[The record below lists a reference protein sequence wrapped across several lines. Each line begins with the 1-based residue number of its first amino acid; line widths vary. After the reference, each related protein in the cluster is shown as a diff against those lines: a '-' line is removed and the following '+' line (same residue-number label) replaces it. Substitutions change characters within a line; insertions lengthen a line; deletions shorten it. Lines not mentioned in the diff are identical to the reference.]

1 MFKSTSVV
9 LVILV
14 VGMLVNVNSI
24 VIDSKRVLR
33 VERQARLLQQLLGQ
47 SQTNTKSGEVV
58 SQETNTPLK
67 ETTSKSSAEGATV
80 ASSGSKQEAK
90 TIPNTTGAQATAAHT
105 CVTASTTTSAPAD
118 SVPVTPSSSTPATPS
133 VTLSLFD
140 PQSNDS
146 KSPYISSTISSS
158 QLPSPSS

>member
-47 SQTNTKSGEVV
+47 SQTNAKSGEVV
-58 SQETNTPLK
+58 SQETNIPLK
-67 ETTSKSSAEGATV
+67 ETTSKSSAEAATV
-80 ASSGSKQEAK
+80 AS
-90 TIPNTTGAQATAAHT
+90 
-105 CVTASTTTSAPAD
+105 
-118 SVPVTPSSSTPATPS
+118 
-133 VTLSLFD
+133 
-140 PQSNDS
+140 
-146 KSPYISSTISSS
+146 
-158 QLPSPSS
+158 